1 MMKRDDGSEELK
13 QYCQA
18 SRKLATTSVTPSA
31 HRSVVSAAVAAIP
44 YSPRM
49 NVVSEATRALCIT
62 NPSSDTIRLAGSPHA
77 HLVSGGGA
85 RTVAPARSA
94 CQVRYQR

>member
-1 MMKRDDGSEELK
+1 MSKRGGGSEGRK
-13 QYCQA
+13 QYCKGA
-18 SRKLATTSVTPSA
+18 REVATNSVTPSA
-31 HRSVVSAAVAAIP
+31 HRSEVSAAVAAIP
-44 YSPRM
+44 HSQRR